1 MLAVPRNRGRAW
13 IRIHASVMI
22 PRMPSD
28 PMTSRFGSG
37 PAPEPGS
44 RRASHQPAGV
54 SIRAVSTKSSMWVW
68 LVA

>member
-1 MLAVPRNRGRAW
+1 MLAVARNRGRAW
-13 IRIHASVMI
+13 IRIHAWVMI

-28 PMTSRFGSG
+28 RMASRFGSG
-37 PAPEPGS
+37 PAPEAGS

-54 SIRAVSTKSSMWVW
+54 IIRTVSMNSSMWVW